1 MLLSDHDLR
10 QINDKYLKSLSPDDL
25 VEVSIRL
32 VNDLKEAREYINQ
45 NPSNSSRPPSSRE
58 PWIVAQ
64 IEESHEGIDKDN
76 DLSDLDEEALMKASE
91 DDDSKDD
98 SGEKRE
104 EKKKAAHSGQGRKP
118 GKQKGAKGCGR
129 TQKLAVSGEVIH
141 RAKECAACGRQLGE
155 EAEFIAQTGNYVIDP
170 EFQSYEMEIGET
182 Y

>member
-104 EKKKAAHSGQGRKP
+104 EKRRLPILGKGVSQASKKGQRDVV
-118 GKQKGAKGCGR
+118 ALR
-129 TQKLAVSGEVIH
+129 S
-141 RAKECAACGRQLGE
+141 
-155 EAEFIAQTGNYVIDP
+155 
-170 EFQSYEMEIGET
+170 
-182 Y
+182 